1 MTYHLMCLFICNYII
16 ICYNYNGG
24 RMKKI
29 AINIFIC
36 LYVLLTILITYCL
49 LSYNDYNIA
58 ELKNKTL
65 LIFEN
70 KENNYKKSDLLIVKK
85 NNDITKGEQI
95 FYYDKYDNPVK
106 VSLGKVVN
114 IEKIDKSVT
123 TYTLDNDKALNDD
136 SIIGSV
142 KNTKKYSALG
152 SIYSTLTSKWGYL
165 IIIIL
170 PMLTAFIYEVYEI
183 IKEIKK

>member
-1 MTYHLMCLFICNYII
+1 M
-16 ICYNYNGG
+16 
-24 RMKKI
+24 
-29 AINIFIC
+29 
-36 LYVLLTILITYCL
+36 
-49 LSYNDYNIA
+49 
-58 ELKNKTL
+58 
-65 LIFEN
+65 
-70 KENNYKKSDLLIVKK
+70 
-85 NNDITKGEQI
+85 
-95 FYYDKYDNPVK
+95 
-106 VSLGKVVN
+106 SLGKVVN
-114 IEKIDKSVT
+114 VEKIDKSVT

>member
-85 NNDITKGEQI
+85 NSDITKGEQI

-114 IEKIDKSVT
+114 IEKIDG
-123 TYTLDNDKALNDD
+123 LNIKCHCYFHYIGFEPSLYID
-136 SIIGSV
+136 SLQ
-142 KNTKKYSALG
+142 NQ
-152 SIYSTLTSKWGYL
+152 
-165 IIIIL
+165 
-170 PMLTAFIYEVYEI
+170 TAFRPATKEESERLFRIMKEDGYEWSSDQRKL
-183 IKEIKK
+183 IKIK

>member
-85 NNDITKGEQI
+85 NSDITKGEQI

-114 IEKIDKSVT
+114 IEKIQEETAVRKKRARHQKQTQIEET
-123 TYTLDNDKALNDD
+123 TEEGGTEDEQEERT
-136 SIIGSV
+136 
-142 KNTKKYSALG
+142 TKRS
-152 SIYSTLTSKWGYL
+152 
-165 IIIIL
+165 
-170 PMLTAFIYEVYEI
+170 
-183 IKEIKK
+183 

>member
-1 MTYHLMCLFICNYII
+1 
-16 ICYNYNGG
+16 
-24 RMKKI
+24 MKKI

-85 NNDITKGEQI
+85 NSDITKGEQI

-106 VSLGKVVN
+106 VSFGKVVN

-123 TYTLDNDKALNDD
+123 TYTLDNEKALNDD

-142 KNTKKYSALG
+142 KNTKKYSTLG

>member
-1 MTYHLMCLFICNYII
+1 M
-16 ICYNYNGG
+16 
-24 RMKKI
+24 
-29 AINIFIC
+29 
-36 LYVLLTILITYCL
+36 
-49 LSYNDYNIA
+49 
-58 ELKNKTL
+58 
-65 LIFEN
+65 
-70 KENNYKKSDLLIVKK
+70 
-85 NNDITKGEQI
+85 
-95 FYYDKYDNPVK
+95 
-106 VSLGKVVN
+106 SLGKVVN
-114 IEKIDKSVT
+114 VEKIDKSVT

-142 KNTKKYSALG
+142 KNTKKYSTLG